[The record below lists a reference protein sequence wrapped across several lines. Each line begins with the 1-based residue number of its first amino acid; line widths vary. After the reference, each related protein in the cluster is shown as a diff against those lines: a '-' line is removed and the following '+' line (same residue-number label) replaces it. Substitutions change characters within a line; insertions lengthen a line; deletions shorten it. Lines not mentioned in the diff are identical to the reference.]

1 VTIDDSPICCEA
13 PRQAL
18 ERPQDATWP
27 VQGCDKGPGRKSRQ
41 RLRPEASATNRE
53 EPRDVVSGSDAGGRY
68 PGAGH
73 RNRVASKGMKRI
85 TPVDCYGYAQ

>member
-27 VQGCDKGPGRKSRQ
+27 GQG
-41 RLRPEASATNRE
+41 EA
-53 EPRDVVSGSDAGGRY
+53 
-68 PGAGH
+68 GAGIE
-73 RNRVASKGMKRI
+73 RSRVMWFEI
-85 TPVDCYGYAQ
+85 WTPVTVVLVAEVAWIARA